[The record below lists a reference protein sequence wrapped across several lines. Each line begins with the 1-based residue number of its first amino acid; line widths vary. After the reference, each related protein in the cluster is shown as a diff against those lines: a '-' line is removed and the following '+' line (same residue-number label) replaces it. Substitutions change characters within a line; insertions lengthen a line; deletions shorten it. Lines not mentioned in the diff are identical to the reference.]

1 MKKLLHTAL
10 ALSVSLALGQAHAES
25 TDKKDE
31 QKWQV
36 DSPKGQF
43 VDAKISVEQGTW
55 MNIDISPDGKTI
67 VFDLLGDIY
76 TMPMS
81 GGTATQLTS
90 DIAWQMQ
97 PRFSP
102 DGKHIAFTS
111 DQGGGDNIWVMDLN
125 GENQSAVTNETF
137 RLLNSPAWSPDGD
150 FLVARKHFTA
160 SRSLGAGEVWLY
172 HKAGGKGVQLTKREN
187 DQKDLG
193 EPMFSP
199 DGRYV
204 YFSHDA
210 TPGKTFHYSK
220 DSVAGI
226 YKIKRYDRETGEIET
241 IIDGMGGAIR
251 PTPSPDGKTLAYIK
265 RDDFQTSLYLYDLS
279 TGEHT
284 QVYDKLERDMQ
295 ETWAI
300 HGVYPTIAWTPDN
313 KELVFW
319 AGGKI
324 QSVDVTDKSVTPIA
338 FKVETTKKIQPCL
351 LYTSDAAD
359 E

>member
-1 MKKLLHTAL
+1 MTLVTFGCFCCNRLKHTATIISEKVMKKLLHTAL

-31 QKWQV
+31 QKWQL

-125 GENQSAVTNETF
+125 GENQS
-137 RLLNSPAWSPDGD
+137 
-150 FLVARKHFTA
+150 
-160 SRSLGAGEVWLY
+160 
-172 HKAGGKGVQLTKREN
+172 
-187 DQKDLG
+187 
-193 EPMFSP
+193 
-199 DGRYV
+199 
-204 YFSHDA
+204 
-210 TPGKTFHYSK
+210 
-220 DSVAGI
+220 
-226 YKIKRYDRETGEIET
+226 
-241 IIDGMGGAIR
+241 
-251 PTPSPDGKTLAYIK
+251 
-265 RDDFQTSLYLYDLS
+265 
-279 TGEHT
+279 
-284 QVYDKLERDMQ
+284 
-295 ETWAI
+295 
-300 HGVYPTIAWTPDN
+300 
-313 KELVFW
+313 
-319 AGGKI
+319 
-324 QSVDVTDKSVTPIA
+324 
-338 FKVETTKKIQPCL
+338 
-351 LYTSDAAD
+351 
-359 E
+359 

>member
-1 MKKLLHTAL
+1 MNKLLYTAL
-10 ALSVSLALGQAHAES
+10 ALSVSLALGHVHAES
-25 TDKKDE
+25 INKQDE
-31 QKWQV
+31 KKWQV
-36 DSPKGQF
+36 DSPQGQF

-76 TMPMS
+76 TMPFE
-81 GGTATQLTS
+81 GGKATELTS

-102 DGKHIAFTS
+102 DGKYIAFTS
-111 DQGGGDNIWVMDLN
+111 DQGGGDNIWIMDLN
-125 GENQSAVTNETF
+125 GENQRSVTNETF

-199 DGRYV
+199 DGRYI

-220 DSVAGI
+220 DSIAGI
-226 YKIKRYDRETGEIET
+226 YKIKRYDRQTGEINT
-241 IIDGMGGAIR
+241 VIDTMSCKLFFYHR
-251 PTPSPDGKTLAYIK
+251 EKTA
-265 RDDFQTSLYLYDLS
+265 QT
-279 TGEHT
+279 T
-284 QVYDKLERDMQ
+284 QS
-295 ETWAI
+295 A
-300 HGVYPTIAWTPDN
+300 
-313 KELVFW
+313 
-319 AGGKI
+319 
-324 QSVDVTDKSVTPIA
+324 
-338 FKVETTKKIQPCL
+338 
-351 LYTSDAAD
+351 
-359 E
+359 